1 MGYVTLSLFII
12 MLLLG
17 SRREP
22 WALTLLMMMLLI
34 EIPLQASIATFRA
47 TPALTNILSAATV
60 ALCAMKVISRQ
71 TSPFLGYCS
80 REFWLTIAIFAWSAV
95 SLMWTPAESLPP
107 GRVISATGSYI
118 ITEALPYFVVFVL
131 IAPLLATD
139 CDIWARTC
147 RVLIWVG
154 PLIAGSLILNP
165 EISIRGGRLGTEL
178 QGTLRSSPLALSQ
191 AGGMIAIAGAL
202 AITPAGNQVLKALR
216 WMAFLGGAAV
226 TLLSGTR
233 GQAIFTVV
241 CIAIAFPLSRPL
253 KSFRSYAAFIASVAV
268 MLTAGAVLFDIAMSQ
283 TDNDRWTADAIS
295 RGTNVRVQNIS
306 DLFNAF
312 VENPLSW
319 LIGLGFNAF
328 TAYSRQLTEGY
339 SHNMFVDVLCE
350 EGVPMFF
357 ALCCVIYGAA
367 RASARLISRFADD
380 PPRRSAISTLT
391 AFALFAILISGKEGN
406 LWSSWSVFMFC
417 LIIVRIDLRE
427 SVADPVSETS

>member
-1 MGYVTLSLFII
+1 
-12 MLLLG
+12 
-17 SRREP
+17 
-22 WALTLLMMMLLI
+22 
-34 EIPLQASIATFRA
+34 
-47 TPALTNILSAATV
+47 
-60 ALCAMKVISRQ
+60 
-71 TSPFLGYCS
+71 
-80 REFWLTIAIFAWSAV
+80 
-95 SLMWTPAESLPP
+95 
-107 GRVISATGSYI
+107 
-118 ITEALPYFVVFVL
+118 
-131 IAPLLATD
+131 
-139 CDIWARTC
+139 
-147 RVLIWVG
+147 
-154 PLIAGSLILNP
+154 
-165 EISIRGGRLGTEL
+165 
-178 QGTLRSSPLALSQ
+178 
-191 AGGMIAIAGAL
+191 
-202 AITPAGNQVLKALR
+202 
-216 WMAFLGGAAV
+216 MAFLGGAAV